1 MRYVEL
7 KIYTGIRRR
16 TFARVRPPRK
26 PSVLQSFQFP
36 LITLHGVLTLLARK
50 FYQML
55 VKDLDDYRIVNQG
68 KRAKRERESKDR
80 RR

>member
-36 LITLHGVLTLLARK
+36 LITLHGVLTRK

-55 VKDLDDYRIVNQG
+55 VKDLNDYRIVNQG
-68 KRAKRERESKDR
+68 KSGKRERESKDR